1 MNDFFIIISIHDN
14 GNKDMLDGWQK
25 DSRRKA
31 NGWQED
37 IRWTNLPSL
46 CHPFAIPS
54 PTVCYPFTI
63 RLLSH
68 PSAFCSWLSP
78 GSSLISR
85 RVDRDNVTGNF
96 GKLDDSDYIHLLNGF
111 VNNIFRNCKENY
123 LFYIYI
129 N

>member
-1 MNDFFIIISIHDN
+1 MNDFFIIISIYDN

-31 NGWQED
+31 NGWQKD
-37 IRWTNLPSL
+37 SRRTNLLSL
-46 CHPFAIPS
+46 RHPVA
-54 PTVCYPFTI
+54 I